1 MVQHVC
7 NAAGIVIAVCNI
19 PSSSP
24 LHHLQLMSLV
34 FLIWIQTVEQ
44 YSKFGRTSEIYAARL
59 TSSLFIQRFL
69 RRNPRVLFPF
79 FTVLSI
85 WNFHVMSC
93 EISTPRYFVDSSQLS
108 VWPLSK

>member
-1 MVQHVC
+1 M
-7 NAAGIVIAVCNI
+7 
-19 PSSSP
+19 
-24 LHHLQLMSLV
+24 
-34 FLIWIQTVEQ
+34 EQ

-59 TSSLFIQRFL
+59 TSSLFILRFL

-85 WNFHVMSC
+85 WSFHVMSC

-108 VWPLSK
+108 VWPLSE